1 MYLLTL
7 DRSNDIKGIAQL
19 LIFISNIN
27 DNFEITEEFWPWNPL
42 RGKCR
47 ERTVGVI
54 KRHKLPWS
62 TLTNITMDGSPNLT
76 GKNVGLLK

>member
-27 DNFEITEEFWPWNPL
+27 DNFEITEEFL
-42 RGKCR
+42 AMESVKGKMWG
-47 ERTVGVI
+47 EDLYDSMSQVS
-54 KRHKLPWS
+54 KRHKLPLS
-62 TLTNITMDGSPNLT
+62 TLTNITID
-76 GKNVGLLK
+76 